1 MLNTEIAR
9 MFEDLADRLEISGAN
24 SFRVRAY
31 RLAAKTLAEWPESL
45 ASIAKTDRSRLVAI
59 PGVGKDLA
67 DKIVVICETQSLPQ
81 LEEIRQAVPDGV
93 VEMLRIPGLGP
104 KKIAALFQ
112 ELKVA
117 SLMDLKQ
124 AVEAGQVA
132 QLKGFGEKT
141 AKSILEG
148 LAQVELTGTRAY
160 MAEAKV
166 EADAIVESLRQVPG
180 VGQVTAA
187 GSLRRRKETVGD
199 LDVLATAS
207 DATLAM
213 DTLAAHPL
221 VAQVLARGDTK
232 QRVRLKSGL
241 ELDLRVVPEESYGA
255 AMQYFTGSKEHNIVI
270 RRRAQERG
278 LKINEYGVFRG
289 ETSIAGRTEEEV
301 YATVGLPWIPP
312 ELRENRGEIERAEA
326 GRLPQ
331 LIEVTDIQGDLHM
344 HTTATDGTA
353 TISEMILAAKSRGL
367 KYIAITDHSKRVSMA
382 NGLDA
387 DRLRLHWQEIDKVRS
402 QISGIE
408 VLRGIECDIL
418 EDGTLDL
425 DDEVLSEAD
434 WVIAVLHYG
443 LRQPQEQIDL
453 RLLNAIRNPHVSIIG
468 HPSARIIN
476 KRPPVAWSFETI
488 LKAAAEHGVMMEI
501 NASYQR
507 LDLDDIQAAAARDL
521 GIPIVIS
528 TDAHSTAGLDG
539 MEYGVYQA
547 RRAGLTK
554 ADVANSWA
562 FEDFRKRIRGKSP
575 SRST

>member
-1 MLNTEIAR
+1 MMLNTEIAR
-9 MFEDLADRLEISGAN
+9 LFEDLADRLEISGAN

-45 ASIAKTDRSRLVAI
+45 AAIVAADRGKLISI

-81 LEEIRQAVPDGV
+81 LEEIRLVVPDGV

-104 KKIAALFQ
+104 KKIAAIHQ

-117 SLMDLKQ
+117 SLIDLKQ

-132 QLKGFGEKT
+132 KLKGFGEKT

-148 LAQVELTGTRAY
+148 LAHVELTGTRAY
-160 MAEAKV
+160 MAEAKID
-166 EADAIVESLRQVPG
+166 ADAIVEALRKLPG

-207 DATLAM
+207 SPTVAM
-213 DTLAAHPL
+213 DTLATHPL
-221 VAQVLARGDTK
+221 VAQVLSRGDTK

-278 LKINEYGVFRG
+278 LKVNEYGVFRG

-301 YATVGLPWIPP
+301 YAAVGLPWIAP

-326 GRLPQ
+326 GQLPQ
-331 LIEVTDIQGDLHM
+331 LIEVADIQGDLHM

-353 TISEMILAAKSRGL
+353 TISEMIAAAKARGL

-387 DRLRLHWQEIDKVRS
+387 DRLRQHWRDIDKVRS

-443 LRQPQEQIDL
+443 LRQPQDQIDL

-476 KRPPVAWSFETI
+476 QRPPVAWSFETI

-507 LDLDDIQAAAARDL
+507 LDLDDVQAAAARDL

-528 TDAHSTAGLDG
+528 TDAHSTRGLG
-539 MEYGVYQA
+539 QMEFGVYQA
-547 RRAGLTK
+547 RRAALTK
-554 ADVANSWA
+554 ADVANTLPI
-562 FEDFRKRIRGKSP
+562 EEFRKRIRGKSN
-575 SRST
+575 

>member
-1 MLNTEIAR
+1 MLNSEIAR
-9 MFEDLADRLEISGAN
+9 LFEDLADRLEISGAN
-24 SFRVRAY
+24 SFRIRAY
-31 RLAAKTLAEWPESL
+31 RQAAKTIAEWTESL
-45 ASIAKTDRSRLVAI
+45 ATMATSDRAKLTTI

-67 DKIVVICETQSLPQ
+67 DKIVVISETQSLPQ
-81 LEEIRQAVPDGV
+81 LEEIRQQIPDGV
-93 VEMLRIPGLGP
+93 VEMLRIPGMGP
-104 KKIAALFQ
+104 KKVALLFQ

-117 SLMDLKQ
+117 SLTDLKQ
-124 AVEAGQVA
+124 AVESGQVA
-132 QLKGFGEKT
+132 KLKGFGEKT
-141 AKSILEG
+141 AQSILAG
-148 LAQVELTGTRAY
+148 LEQVAQAGSRVY
-160 MAEAKV
+160 MAEAKI
-166 EADAIVESLRQVPG
+166 EADEIVAALRAVPG
-180 VGQVTAA
+180 VGQVSAA

-199 LDVLATAS
+199 LDVLATA
-207 DATLAM
+207 DNATAAM
-213 DTLAAHPL
+213 DALAAHRL

-232 QRVRLKSGL
+232 QRVRLRSGL

-255 AMQYFTGSKEHNIVI
+255 AMQYFTGSKEHNIVV

-278 LKINEYGVFRG
+278 LKINEYGVFQG

-301 YATVGLPWIPP
+301 YAAVGLPWIPP
-312 ELRENRGEIERAEA
+312 ELRENRGEIERAEQ

-331 LIEVTDIQGDLHM
+331 LIEVADIRGDLHM

-353 TISEMILAAKSRGL
+353 SIGEMVAAAKARGL
-367 KYIAITDHSKRVSMA
+367 KYIAITDHSKRVTMA

-387 DRLRLHWQEIDKVRS
+387 ERLRLHWQEIDKVRG
-402 QISGIE
+402 QVTGIE

-425 DDEVLSEAD
+425 DDQVLSEAD

-443 LRQPQEQIDL
+443 LRQPREQIDQ

-476 KRPPVAWSFETI
+476 QRPPVDWSFETI
-488 LKAAAEHGVMMEI
+488 LKAAADHGVMMEI

-507 LDLDDIQAAAARDL
+507 LDLDDVQAAAARDR

-528 TDAHSTAGLDG
+528 TDAHSTGGLDS

-554 ADVANSWA
+554 ADVANTLPI
-562 FEDFRKRIRGKSP
+562 EEFRKKIRGKHG
-575 SRST
+575 

>member
-1 MLNTEIAR
+1 MLNSEIAR
-9 MFEDLADRLEISGAN
+9 LFEDLADRLEISGAN

-31 RLAAKTLAEWPESL
+31 RQAAKTIGEWPESL
-45 ASIAKTDRSRLVAI
+45 AAMSTTNPSQLVSI

-67 DKIVVICETQSLPQ
+67 DKIVVIAQTQSLPQ
-81 LEEIRQAVPDGV
+81 LEEIRAQVPDGV

-104 KKIAALFQ
+104 KKIAALYQ
-112 ELKVA
+112 ELKVG
-117 SLMDLKQ
+117 SLMDLKA
-124 AVEAGQVA
+124 AVQAGQVA
-132 QLKGFGEKT
+132 KLKGFGEKT

-148 LAQVELTGTRAY
+148 LEQAATAGNRAY
-160 MAEAKV
+160 MAEAKI
-166 EADAIVESLRQVPG
+166 EADEIVASLEAIPG

-207 DATLAM
+207 NATAAM
-213 DTLAAHPL
+213 DALASHRL
-221 VAQVLARGDTK
+221 VASVMVRGETK
-232 QRVRLKSGL
+232 QSVRLKSGL
-241 ELDLRVVPEESYGA
+241 QLDLRVVPEESYGA

-278 LKINEYGVFRG
+278 LKVNEYGVFRDD
-289 ETSIAGRTEEEV
+289 TAIAGRTEEDV
-301 YATVGLPWIPP
+301 YAALGLPWIPP
-312 ELRENRGEIERAEA
+312 ELRENRGEIELAEQ
-326 GRLPQ
+326 GKLPK
-331 LIEVTDIQGDLHM
+331 LLELSDIQGDLHM

-353 TISEMILAAKSRGL
+353 SISEMIAAAKHRGL
-367 KYIAITDHSKRVSMA
+367 KYIAITDHSKRVTMA

-387 DRLRLHWQEIDKVRS
+387 ARLREHWHEIDRVRS
-402 QISGIE
+402 KVSGIE

-425 DDEVLSEAD
+425 DDQVLSEAD

-443 LRQPQEQIDL
+443 LRQPQEQIQL

-476 KRPPVAWSFETI
+476 QRPPVAWIPEVI
-488 LKAAAEHGVMMEI
+488 LQAAADNGVMMEI

-507 LDLDDIQAAAARDL
+507 LDLDDVLAASARDR

-528 TDAHSTAGLDG
+528 TDAHSTGGLDG
-539 MEYGVYQA
+539 MIDGVYQA

-554 ADVANSWA
+554 DDVANTLPVEE
-562 FEDFRKRIRGKSP
+562 FKKKIRGK
-575 SRST
+575 R

>member
-1 MLNTEIAR
+1 MLNSEIAR
-9 MFEDLADRLEISGAN
+9 LFEDLSDRLEISGAN

-31 RLAAKTLAEWPESL
+31 RQAAKTLAEWPESL
-45 ASIAKTDRSRLVAI
+45 AGIVAADRSRLIAI

-81 LEEIRQAVPDGV
+81 LEEIRIVVPDGV

-104 KKIAALFQ
+104 KKIAAIHQ

-124 AVEAGQVA
+124 AVEAGLVA
-132 QLKGFGEKT
+132 KLKGFGEKT

-148 LAQVELTGTRAY
+148 LAHVELTGTRTY

-166 EADAIVESLRQVPG
+166 DADAIVETLRQVPG

-207 DATLAM
+207 SPTLAM

-221 VAQVLARGDTK
+221 VAQVLSRGDTK

-278 LKINEYGVFRG
+278 LKVNEYGVFRG
-289 ETSIAGRTEEEV
+289 DEAVAGRTEEEV
-301 YATVGLPWIPP
+301 YAAVGLPWIPP

-326 GRLPQ
+326 GQLPRL
-331 LIEVTDIQGDLHM
+331 LELADIQGDLHM

-353 TISEMILAAKSRGL
+353 TISEMILAAKARGL

-387 DRLRLHWQEIDKVRS
+387 GRLRQHWREIDKVRS

-443 LRQPQEQIDL
+443 LRQPQDQIDL
-453 RLLNAIRNPHVSIIG
+453 RLLNAIRNPYVSIIG

-488 LKAAAEHGVMMEI
+488 LKAAADHGVMMEI

-507 LDLDDIQAAAARDL
+507 LDLDDVQAAAARDL

-528 TDAHSTAGLDG
+528 TDAHSTGGLDQ
-539 MEYGVYQA
+539 MEFGVYQA
-547 RRAGLTK
+547 RRAGLCK
-554 ADVANSWA
+554 GDVANTLPI
-562 FEDFRKRIRGKSP
+562 EEFRKRIRGKSH
-575 SRST
+575 